1 MAFDFGE
8 ACSKDSDRCRAKAF
22 FEASY
27 SWAFFSSR
35 AARRAAR
42 FSARGAVGI
51 ATDDRAGTHAG
62 DGGADRG
69 GRGHAVCLPGRR
81 VGETLTR
88 EWSAKW
94 IRRGVAE
101 R

>member
-1 MAFDFGE
+1 MKEAGE
-8 ACSKDSDRCRAKAF
+8 RRARTELAL
-22 FEASY
+22 AT
-27 SWAFFSSR
+27 R
-35 AARRAAR
+35 AGDAAR